1 MVKNM
6 ERIHMEIGPNEAGQR
21 LDKFLKK
28 YLKDVPLSAIYK
40 ALRKGDIRVNGKK
53 GKETTIIA
61 VGDAIEIRY
70 IQSTAPTTKKA
81 MVETEALFKVTYE
94 DENLLLVEKWPGILV
109 HGDQKSKEVTL
120 TDQVLAYLR
129 EKGQYDPETE
139 TTFAPSPV
147 NRLDRNTS
155 GIVIYGKNYEA
166 LKALNEMMRDR
177 DIEKIYVALVKGRIA
192 DGVYTGYIEKDR
204 VGNKSTVHEKDGS
217 FRREIRTQVTNLQ
230 SNGLF
235 SFVELDL
242 LTGRSHQLRAH
253 LAALGHPI
261 VGDAKYGDKEINDYF
276 KNKFALHFQYLYAYK
291 VTFKNPPEALSYLK
305 NKVVAEKLPP
315 IFKSIRNDVFKFD
328 L

>member
-147 NRLDRNTS
+147 NRVDRYSS
-155 GIVIYGKNYEA
+155 GIVI
-166 LKALNEMMRDR
+166 
-177 DIEKIYVALVKGRIA
+177 
-192 DGVYTGYIEKDR
+192 
-204 VGNKSTVHEKDGS
+204 
-217 FRREIRTQVTNLQ
+217 
-230 SNGLF
+230 
-235 SFVELDL
+235 
-242 LTGRSHQLRAH
+242 
-253 LAALGHPI
+253 
-261 VGDAKYGDKEINDYF
+261 
-276 KNKFALHFQYLYAYK
+276 
-291 VTFKNPPEALSYLK
+291 
-305 NKVVAEKLPP
+305 
-315 IFKSIRNDVFKFD
+315 
-328 L
+328 